1 VSQLVSWNRLHST
14 ATDGLSIVERY
25 EDQARVVVILSSE
38 DGGLQGLRVP
48 GSGEND
54 GMKRNDCYPGYL
66 PE

>member
-1 VSQLVSWNRLHST
+1 LVSWNRLHST
-14 ATDGLSIVERY
+14 ATDGLSIVERC

-54 GMKRNDCYPGYL
+54 GDEKK
-66 PE
+66 